1 MSEFSYD
8 CPHCLTKNVGFEV
21 SASKEN
27 PHEPRLI
34 SAFALCKNC
43 GRAVVF
49 YCQSTGQISGRA
61 EQLSGQIFFQ
71 AFRVLYIWPE
81 PKRPDIPANLPPSV
95 LKRIV
100 ETEAAFTSASMPMLI
115 GIGLRGIVEA
125 AVKNLHPEATGSL
138 YKRIEAM
145 KDLLPDSLIKL
156 LHAVR
161 IFGNDSAHDL
171 PDVEMTPAEMQ
182 AEVVAVREL
191 VRLFLTYAY
200 ELPARVASAE
210 ANQVQG

>member
-1 MSEFSYD
+1 MSEFSYE
-8 CPHCLTKNVGFEV
+8 CPHCLTKNGGFV
-21 SASKEN
+21 ATASSPN
-27 PHEPRLI
+27 PYEPRKH
-34 SAFALCKNC
+34 STFAACKSC

-49 YCQSTGQISGRA
+49 YGAQTGAHSGKP
-61 EQLSGQIFFQ
+61 EQLSGQAFFQ
-71 AFRVLYIWPE
+71 GYSVEFVWPE
-81 PKRPDIPANLPPSV
+81 PPRPDIPANLPPSV

-200 ELPARVASAE
+200 ELPARVAAAE
-210 ANQVQG
+210 ANQVKA